1 MAEAPANG
9 CAGKR
14 MTLRKGLI
22 DSPSV
27 GARAKALLNA
37 VFLLCGLKPAPTP
50 KRENQSISR
59 RRLLRRL
66 VVGTEPLAVVIG
78 LAATLVPLTGCSG
91 FFQCEK
97 ASCPTSTTGTGT
109 GTPTPST
116 AGDYAYLAN
125 SSAGTTYLSEYS
137 IAGGKLNSLG
147 TLSLGYIPEALA
159 VAPSNNFL
167 YVATVPGVTS
177 PGVYLYN
184 IGSTGELTV
193 GNGGAALVTD
203 QVAAMAM
210 SPDGNWLFTLN
221 VDGQTMAEYKVNTSS
236 GMLTLAAPLTL
247 LGTPCT
253 LGLALP
259 ASQSCSVAVSP
270 NGTYVVASLGI
281 SGDVVYSY
289 TSAQGVGNGGIPATI
304 ASGYSTAN
312 PTGDYAVALDAN
324 NYAYIAQTNSVSVYG
339 IGSLTSITPEYRVP
353 YAAGNAP
360 RSIALNHSYNSV
372 YTANEIAG
380 TISGFGITGN
390 GTLTQLAGSPFAGPA
405 NVSALAFDNTGN
417 YAVAVGYDA
426 TAGVQLYSVSSA
438 GVLTQVDKAG
448 TGTNEDYPALLA
460 MTH

>member
-1 MAEAPANG
+1 M
-9 CAGKR
+9 
-14 MTLRKGLI
+14 
-22 DSPSV
+22 DSPS
-27 GARAKALLNA
+27 AESRAKALLNS
-37 VFLLCGLKPAPTP
+37 VFLMCGLKPAPAP
-50 KRENQSISR
+50 KLKNQGICKFIWR
-59 RRLLRRL
+59 RIWIW
-66 VVGTEPLAVVIG
+66 VGLEHLAVVLV
-78 LAATLVPLTGCSG
+78 LAAVLGPLTACSG

-109 GTPTPST
+109 GTPTPGT
-116 AGDYAYLAN
+116 GGDYAYLAN

-137 IAGGKLNSLG
+137 IAGGKLNPLG
-147 TLSLGYIPEALA
+147 SGSISLGYIPVALA

-184 IGSTGELTV
+184 IGSTGELSV

-203 QVAAMAM
+203 TVAAMAI

-221 VDGQTMAEYKVNTSS
+221 VDGQTMAEYQVNTSTGALS
-236 GMLTLAAPLTL
+236 QAAAELTL

-270 NGTYVVASLGI
+270 NGAYVVASLGI

-372 YTANEIAG
+372 YTANEVAG

-438 GVLTQVDKAG
+438 GVLAQVDKAG